1 MDEQTTQTTEQTETT
16 AENTQNT
23 EQTPS
28 GADKQTEPAPK
39 TFTQEEVNKIISER
53 QKRWEKK
60 AADDKAEAERV
71 AKMTAE
77 QKARHEQEKREKAIA
92 EREEQLTRRER
103 TATAAEELRKLG
115 VPAELLAAVDISSDE
130 VISES
135 AGKVA
140 KAFNDA
146 VNAEVA
152 KRIAGAPPKAG
163 ASNNNADPFVE
174 GFGT

>member
-28 GADKQTEPAPK
+28 GADKQTEPAPR

-115 VPAELLAAVDISSDE
+115 VPTELLAAVDISSDE
-130 VISES
+130 VIIES

-152 KRIAGAPPKAG
+152 KDIRSPPG
-163 ASNNNADPFVE
+163 E
-174 GFGT
+174 CGLR